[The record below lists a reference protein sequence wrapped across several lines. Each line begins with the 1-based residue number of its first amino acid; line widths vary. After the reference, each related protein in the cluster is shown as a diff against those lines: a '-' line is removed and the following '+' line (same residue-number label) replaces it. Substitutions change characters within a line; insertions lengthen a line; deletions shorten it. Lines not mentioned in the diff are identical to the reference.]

1 MSIVTINDNHLKDI
15 AETIRSKNKTST
27 KYKPREMA
35 SAINELEEVTNY
47 IDPSLIDGN
56 EANGYLLVRIIKKL
70 PHIET
75 SEVTN
80 MSYAFSR
87 FSALEELE
95 EIDCSSVNNINAMF
109 ASCSSLVKMGG
120 LKDLGKS
127 FLPSAS
133 ANNTN
138 YTLNLTNTILDHDSL
153 INVFNSLYDIASIG
167 VKTQTIRLSSSL
179 MGKLTAEEIQI
190 CTDKG
195 WSVTT

>member
-1 MSIVTINDNHLKDI
+1 MNVIINDNHLKDI
-15 AETIRSKNKTST
+15 ADTIRSKNKTST

-47 IDPSLIDGN
+47 IDPSLIDDN
-56 EANGYLLVRIIKKL
+56 KASGYLLVRIIKKL

-95 EIDCSSVNNINAMF
+95 EIDCSSANNINAMF
-109 ASCSSLVKMGG
+109 ATCSSLRKMGG
-120 LKDLGKS
+120 LKNLGMA

-138 YTLNLTNTILDHDSL
+138 YTLALNNTILDHDSL

-167 VKTQTIRLSSSL
+167 IKTQTIRLSASL
-179 MGKLTAEEIQI
+179 MVLLTADEIAI
-190 CTDKG
+190 ATNKG
-195 WSVTT
+195 WTVTT